1 MLKLKQGYSKNLGKA
16 PHKPIL
22 LLAVLDMFSKGEIQ
36 ENKIFIS
43 AELVSRFKAYWQAL
57 VTTAHTPNF
66 SLPFFHLHNEKEGF
80 WHLQSPAGLEKA
92 LTSSNSIRSFKALV
106 EFVDFAYLSDWRFAQ
121 FQNPETNEEL
131 KRYLLR
137 MYFGV
142 EQVALGTDALN
153 LFENEILNESAEVYQ
168 AKVQVLMRA
177 PKEVQEEEQ
186 FVRGSAFKKAIPR
199 IYQSTCAI
207 TGLGIDGAINASMVD
222 ACHIVP
228 FATSYNDTIGNGIA
242 LCPNMHRAFDRGL
255 IAISDDYKVL
265 VSNQFVERKSSY
277 GLHQFEGKQIWL
289 PENQLYYPKK
299 ENLAW
304 HRDRFGFVQ

>member
-22 LLAVLDMFSKGEIQ
+22 LLAVLDMFASGELQ
-36 ENKIFIS
+36 ENKIYIS

-66 SLPFFHLHNEKEGF
+66 SLPFYHLHNEKGSF
-80 WHLQSPAGLEKA
+80 WHLKSPVGLEQA

-106 EFVDFAYLSDWRFAQ
+106 EFVDYAYLSDNMYAQ
-121 FQNPETNEEL
+121 MQEPDSNMAL
-131 KRYLLR
+131 KQFLLQA
-137 MYFGV
+137 YFGV
-142 EQVALGTDALN
+142 EKVKLGTDALN
-153 LFENEILNESAEVYQ
+153 LVENEILHESAEAYQ
-168 AKVQVLMRA
+168 AKVKALVHA
-177 PKEVQEEEQ
+177 PKVVQEEEQ
-186 FVRGSAFKKAIPR
+186 FVRSSAFKKAIPR

-228 FATSYNDTIGNGIA
+228 FAASHNDTIGNGIA

-255 IAISDDYKVL
+255 IAISDNYEVM
-265 VSNQFVERKSSY
+265 VSNQFIERQSIY

-289 PENQLYYPKK
+289 PDNEAYYPHM

-304 HRDRFGFVQ
+304 HRKRFGF